1 MTTYQNLQTVECNLL
16 ILLLLLEKLYYIIL
30 RKNELRSG
38 NYFVQVVWTQ
48 LS

>member
-1 MTTYQNLQTVECNLL
+1 MTTCQNLQTVECNPQ
-16 ILLLLLEKLYYIIL
+16 ILRLLEKLYYIIL

-38 NYFVQVVWTQ
+38 NYFVQVVWTK